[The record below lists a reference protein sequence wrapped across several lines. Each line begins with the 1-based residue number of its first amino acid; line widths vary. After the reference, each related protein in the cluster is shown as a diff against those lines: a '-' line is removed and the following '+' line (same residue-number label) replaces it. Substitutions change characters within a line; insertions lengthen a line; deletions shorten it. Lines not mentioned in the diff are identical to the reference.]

1 MPAGIGLSRDA
12 MDRAFPFHF
21 VLDPRLRLMQIGPV
35 MARIVPELKIGETIE
50 GALRPLRPAAALD
63 AEVLAANEQYPFLI
77 EHPASGMR
85 FRGQFMSVQGGSWI
99 FLGSPWF
106 DAAEDIEQA
115 GLSLRDFAVHDPI
128 ADLLM
133 IGHTQRLGMD
143 DLIKLSERLE
153 RKSSELARTEA
164 VYRRAIAAGR
174 AVPYRED
181 LTSGSFDFIGDEIE
195 ALTGFKAAEMTPA
208 LLRSLILES
217 AELAPS
223 DQTQIQP
230 GPDEGLQRRVDHR
243 IRTRSGA
250 ERWVNES
257 SVLIQDEQGRPVSA
271 IGILVD
277 ITRRKQV
284 ESRLRASEER
294 ANRLADVVARTASV
308 VAITDSERRIEWVNP
323 AFTRITGYEPDDVLG
338 KQAREVFYDPSVHP
352 EFDQSM
358 LSRFSAGEDVSG
370 EIEVRHK
377 DGRQIWLSLEA
388 QLVSGRAGQAGWMFV
403 ANDITERRET
413 EQRLRASEE
422 TAKRLAL
429 VAARTDNAVILT
441 DTKRRIEW
449 VNEGF
454 TRLTGYSLEEVRG
467 TVPGHLLQ
475 GPDTDPA
482 TVDYMRGELARGKG
496 FRCEIQNQSKDGRV
510 YWLTIEVQPIHDE
523 QGRHT
528 GYMAIE
534 SDITARKQYEARL
547 EQLSSEL
554 DTILNLSPDG
564 FVAFDL
570 AHRLSYCNPA
580 FEQMVGRFRTELR
593 GSSCQDVDTLLA
605 GLCGRGQ
612 PPPAPILSIKP
623 GTTDQ
628 LDLQNPARLVISRT
642 VRDIHNVR
650 GDVRGRVVFL
660 RDITRLKELD
670 RMKSEF
676 LSAAAHELR
685 TPMTSIQ
692 GFAELMMSDDLDAA
706 TRRDLAETVHRQSSI
721 LVGMVNELLDLQR
734 IDAGKG
740 RDFEMVPYPLGKLLH
755 ETVSQLR
762 IKGDDRKVVLHP
774 LPGEEVWV
782 QVDTGKMML
791 ALTNVLSN
799 AYKYSP
805 AGGEISVET
814 TRRIADGRPQVGI
827 AVRDRGIGMSP
838 EQVARVFE
846 RFFRADPSGAIPGT
860 GLGMSLVKEV
870 VEFHG
875 GEVAV
880 QSSPGQGTTV
890 SIWLPEVA

>member
-1 MPAGIGLSRDA
+1 MPAGIGLSRAA

-21 VLDPRLRLMQIGPV
+21 VLDGELRLVQIGPV
-35 MARIVPELKIGETIE
+35 MARIVPELKIGATVE
-50 GALRPLRPAAALD
+50 AVLRPLRPAGALA
-63 AEVLAANEQYPFLI
+63 AEVLAANEAYPFLI
-77 EHPASGMR
+77 EHAASGMR
-85 FRGQFMSVQGGSWI
+85 FRGQFMSLQGGNWV
-99 FLGSPWF
+99 FLGSPWL
-106 DAAEDIEQA
+106 DTAEEIEQA
-115 GLSLRDFAVHDPI
+115 GLSLRDFAVHDPVF
-128 ADLLM
+128 DLLM
-133 IGHTQRLGMD
+133 IGHTQRLGME
-143 DLIKLSERLE
+143 DLIRLSERLE

-164 VYRRAIAAGR
+164 LYRRAIAAAR

-181 LTSGSFDFIGDEIE
+181 VASGSFDFIGEEIE
-195 ALTGFKAAEMTPA
+195 DLTGFKAAEMTPA
-208 LLRSLILES
+208 LLRSLIIES
-217 AELAPS
+217 VELASS
-223 DQTQIQP
+223 DQTQKMRKDP
-230 GPDEGLQRRVDHR
+230 AEGVQRRVDHR
-243 IRTRSGA
+243 IRTRTGA
-250 ERWVNES
+250 ERWISES
-257 SVLIQDEQGRPVSA
+257 SVVVEDEQGRPVGT
-271 IGILVD
+271 IGILMD
-277 ITRRKQV
+277 ITRRKQI
-284 ESRLRASEER
+284 EARLRASEE
-294 ANRLADVVARTASV
+294 N
-308 VAITDSERRIEWVNP
+308 
-323 AFTRITGYEPDDVLG
+323 
-338 KQAREVFYDPSVHP
+338 
-352 EFDQSM
+352 
-358 LSRFSAGEDVSG
+358 
-370 EIEVRHK
+370 
-377 DGRQIWLSLEA
+377 
-388 QLVSGRAGQAGWMFV
+388 
-403 ANDITERRET
+403 
-413 EQRLRASEE
+413 
-422 TAKRLAL
+422 AKRLAL
-429 VAARTDNAVILT
+429 VASRTDNAVILT
-441 DTKRRIEW
+441 DIHRRIEW

-467 TVPGHLLQ
+467 RVPGHLLQ
-475 GPDTDPA
+475 GSAADPA
-482 TVDYMRGELARGKG
+482 TVEYMRGELARGKG
-496 FRCEIQNQSKDGRV
+496 FRCEIQNQAKDGRV

-564 FVAFDL
+564 FVAFDS
-570 AHRLSYCNPA
+570 AHRLTYCNPA
-580 FEQMVGRFRTELR
+580 FEQMVGRFRAELR
-593 GSSCQDVDTLLA
+593 GSSCQDVDALLA
-605 GLCGRGQ
+605 GLCGRQ
-612 PPPAPILSIKP
+612 PPPSPILSIKP

-628 LDLQNPARLVISRT
+628 FDLHSPARLVISRT
-642 VRDIHNVR
+642 VRDIHNAR

-706 TRRDLAETVHRQSSI
+706 TTRDLAETIHRQSTI
-721 LVGMVNELLDLQR
+721 LVGMVNELLDLER

-762 IKGDDRKVVLHP
+762 IKGDDRKVVLHS
-774 LPGEEVWV
+774 LLGEEVWV
-782 QVDTGKMML
+782 QIDTGKMML

-838 EQVARVFE
+838 EHVARVFE

-870 VEFHG
+870 VELHG
-875 GEVAV
+875 GKVAV

-890 SIWLPEVA
+890 SLWLPEVA